1 MWKYAVA
8 NTHTYH
14 HVYWY
19 LFRFF
24 FQSVL
29 LRRVGWYKPS
39 YLHLSALEWMQ
50 TQRWDSLVY
59 IHAYILIKCRMK
71 FASLF
76 IYKSTLLFNFCKIF
90 VRVTHTHKHRKLL
103 PFLPQVIH
111 RRVTLFIQCW
121 IVNKITAETTILYVG
136 VDFHI
141 IIVVVV
147 IIFVFSWFKCF
158 CYISRASCRRF
169 CCSCCYLC

>member
-19 LFRFF
+19 LFCFNFVRACY
-24 FQSVL
+24 SGVL
-29 LRRVGWYKPS
+29 GDISHRICICQ
-39 YLHLSALEWMQ
+39 HLSECKLNAEH
-50 TQRWDSLVY
+50 T
-59 IHAYILIKCRMK
+59 YILIKYRMK
-71 FASLF
+71 FVSLF

-111 RRVTLFIQCW
+111 RRATLFIQCW
-121 IVNKITAETTILYVG
+121 IVNKITAETTILNVG